1 MLSNGCAGANA
12 ICKEMDQASLVFD
25 TYCDCIT
32 APVSSVN
39 QLIMFNLK

>member
-12 ICKEMDQASLVFD
+12 ICKEMDQSLVFD

-32 APVSSVN
+32 ALLA
-39 QLIMFNLK
+39 QLTS